1 MDRVEREYQ
10 KSLIAHR
17 YKCRKCGFDSE
28 SYHDIYEHVK
38 IHNLK
43 PEEK

>member
-1 MDRVEREYQ
+1 MKDRTEIEYQ

-28 SYHDIYEHVK
+28 SYDDMYNHVK
-38 IHNLK
+38 THKLF
-43 PEEK
+43 